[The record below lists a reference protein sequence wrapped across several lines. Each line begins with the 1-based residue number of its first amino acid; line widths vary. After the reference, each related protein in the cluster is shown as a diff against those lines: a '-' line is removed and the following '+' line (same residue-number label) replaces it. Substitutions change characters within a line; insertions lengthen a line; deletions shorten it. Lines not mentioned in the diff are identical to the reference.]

1 MSEIKYLI
9 SDTSKQ
15 LGVEP
20 HVLRYWE
27 EELDMPIKR
36 NEMGH
41 RYYTE
46 DDIRVLKS
54 VRDMKERG
62 IQLKAI
68 KHILKE
74 LYVNSEYDPQA
85 LEHATVQNIVTNQQ
99 TDAIHSGAVSNGTA
113 EAHTGMAANRTAEAH
128 AGMAANGT
136 AEVHT
141 GMAAGGISE
150 SQIGSPAG
158 GSAAL
163 QAIPHGEAVSVM
175 SSELKME
182 QFQEIM
188 FRIIAKALEKNN
200 ISLSGTISSEISDK
214 VSEQVAEAVSERVS
228 VNVTE
233 QLTENVSER
242 VSERVSQRVSED
254 VSLKVSDSVSDRVSG
269 QVSEQVIKQM
279 DYILRE
285 NEEREEERFRKLD
298 EAIRQR
304 QKANAE
310 AAAALIEDS
319 KKKKKHPF
327 GKKEKRRSRLFG

>member
-74 LYVNSEYDPQA
+74 LYVNSEYDPQV

-99 TDAIHSGAVSNGTA
+99 TDAIHSGAVSNGTS
-113 EAHTGMAANRTAEAH
+113 EAH
-128 AGMAANGT
+128 A
-136 AEVHT
+136 

-158 GSAAL
+158 GGAAL

>member
-46 DDIRVLKS
+46 DDIRVLTN
-54 VRDMKERG
+54 VRDMKEKG

-68 KHILKE
+68 KHILNE
-74 LYVNSEYDPQA
+74 LYSNAEFSTAGFMENPGYHTIAAMGQGQSTA
-85 LEHATVQNIVTNQQ
+85 
-99 TDAIHSGAVSNGTA
+99 DASGADKLSESIGTDRVSGATHTDQGKEGQLQTVVGTA
-113 EAHTGMAANRTAEAH
+113 
-128 AGMAANGT
+128 
-136 AEVHT
+136 
-141 GMAAGGISE
+141 
-150 SQIGSPAG
+150 PASMM
-158 GSAAL
+158 SA
-163 QAIPHGEAVSVM
+163 
-175 SSELKME
+175 ELKME

-188 FRIIAKALEKNN
+188 FQIIARALEKNN
-200 ISLSGTISSEISDK
+200 SSLSGSISSEVSDK
-214 VSEQVAEAVSERVS
+214 LSEAVSEAVTERVTEHVSERVS
-228 VNVTE
+228 TGISERLSEHVSERVSASISE
-233 QLTENVSER
+233 QLSENVSER
-242 VSERVSQRVSED
+242 VSASVSERITED
-254 VSLKVSDSVSDRVSG
+254 VSAKVSESVSDRVSG
-269 QVSEQVIKQM
+269 QVSDRVLKQM

-310 AAAALIEDS
+310 AAAALMEDGK
-319 KKKKKHPF
+319 KKKKKHRF
-327 GKKEKRRSRLFG
+327 GRKEKGRSRIFG